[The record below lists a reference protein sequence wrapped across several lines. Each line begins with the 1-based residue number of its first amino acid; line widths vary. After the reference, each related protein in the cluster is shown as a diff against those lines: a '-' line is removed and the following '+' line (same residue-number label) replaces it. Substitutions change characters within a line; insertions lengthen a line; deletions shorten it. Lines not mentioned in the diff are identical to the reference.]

1 MMGRDGNCWLSLAGV
16 TTSWARWVHKELA
29 ARRMAVLAHRH
40 DNKLVAGLTAVHAH
54 WHNFESASGL
64 MAVLAHRRDVE

>member
-1 MMGRDGNCWLSLAGV
+1 MMGCDGNCWLSLAGV
-16 TTSWARWVHKELA
+16 TTSWACWVHKELA

-40 DNKLVAGLTAVHAH
+40 DNKLAAGLTAVHTR
-54 WHNFESASGL
+54 WHDFELALGL